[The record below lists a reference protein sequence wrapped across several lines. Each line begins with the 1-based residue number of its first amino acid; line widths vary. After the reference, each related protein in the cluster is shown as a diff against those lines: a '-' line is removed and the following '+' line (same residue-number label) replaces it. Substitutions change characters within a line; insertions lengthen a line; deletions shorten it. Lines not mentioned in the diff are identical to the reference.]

1 MARSIKI
8 WECSAKETNETRTV
22 CKDKFGKVIP
32 CGAEGDDSEITTATS
47 RVKIKNPSCVAVEEL
62 IKEGKT
68 PNIAPFS
75 SGLFNRPVLDESPD
89 FQFPDGHGGINHGDA
104 YITMCSDMPADILSG
119 FGRAGAKK
127 ATTIDVVVGRM
138 ASVNKGTGPEPGT
151 KVGNSF
157 SADAARIYISQL
169 TKVDKNFGL
178 AVTDK
183 DPKTGGPKGHVGAAI
198 GLKAD
203 AIRII
208 GREGIK
214 IVTGKAQGV
223 KLGPDGE
230 LNSRGGKIRKPA
242 PPIELIAGNNIEP
255 RTYPGGKFRKG
266 KTKVNTL
273 QPIVLGENTRDC
285 IQDLGKIIDELA
297 STVFNMALLQ
307 QTVNTALGITPLAHH
322 AAAVGAAAPINL
334 QAVISSLHSIRANK
348 LTWEM
353 NYVNQECRGFKYIC
367 SENIKAT

>member
-1 MARSIKI
+1 MAKSIKI

-138 ASVNKGTGPEPGT
+138 ASVNKARLWTTVFLQMQPEYT
-151 KVGNSF
+151 
-157 SADAARIYISQL
+157 
-169 TKVDKNFGL
+169 
-178 AVTDK
+178 
-183 DPKTGGPKGHVGAAI
+183 
-198 GLKAD
+198 
-203 AIRII
+203 
-208 GREGIK
+208 
-214 IVTGKAQGV
+214 
-223 KLGPDGE
+223 
-230 LNSRGGKIRKPA
+230 
-242 PPIELIAGNNIEP
+242 
-255 RTYPGGKFRKG
+255 
-266 KTKVNTL
+266 
-273 QPIVLGENTRDC
+273 
-285 IQDLGKIIDELA
+285 LA
-297 STVFNMALLQ
+297 S
-307 QTVNTALGITPLAHH
+307 
-322 AAAVGAAAPINL
+322 
-334 QAVISSLHSIRANK
+334 
-348 LTWEM
+348 
-353 NYVNQECRGFKYIC
+353 
-367 SENIKAT
+367 